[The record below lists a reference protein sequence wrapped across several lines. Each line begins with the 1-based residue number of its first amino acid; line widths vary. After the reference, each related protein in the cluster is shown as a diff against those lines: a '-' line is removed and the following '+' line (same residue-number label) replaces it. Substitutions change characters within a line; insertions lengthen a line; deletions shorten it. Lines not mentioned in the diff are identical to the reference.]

1 MLDRNKFEIERE
13 QFLKAFCEKITFIL
27 GLEMNAKFN
36 EARFYRFTDIAFE
49 LANFGTMDNFLGF
62 DEFDLVAFVETM
74 ETMLPTVANNM
85 NIEEE
90 YPTLTTAV
98 SCLGLYS
105 SLYIVRTKTL
115 RTTAKFPMKPWLL
128 FWVLR
133 SARSKTWFLLNRWQ
147 Q

>member
-1 MLDRNKFEIERE
+1 
-13 QFLKAFCEKITFIL
+13 
-27 GLEMNAKFN
+27 MNAKFN
-36 EARFYRFTDIAFE
+36 ETRFYRFTDIAFE

-85 NIEEE
+85 NVEEK

-105 SLYIVRTKTL
+105 SLYIVEDEDV
-115 RTTAKFPMKPWLL
+115 AKFEQATQGLPIQHRG
-128 FWVLR
+128 R
-133 SARSKTWFLLNRWQ
+133 S
-147 Q
+147 